1 MIIKQMNIKRFKLP
15 LIFAVLSVVLMGL
28 YKTIFGVENTIIGLI
43 IAMASYAFLRLDLT
57 SYPIYKSM
65 IFLILNLFLAISAY
79 ISAINPFVGLI
90 INFLILFT
98 VSFIYTTEFK
108 NVISYIF
115 LLLYVYMWE
124 YPISL
129 DELPRRLVA
138 MGVGVFIIIGIHIL
152 FNRRNFK
159 KNSNNIIIR
168 SIRNIQ
174 KEICHIINES
184 YREKENI
191 YIDSELRKLL
201 MENIYIDSE
210 LRKLLILIEGRNNNK
225 FIENHKDDIYFN
237 IVLILERINSIINKV
252 GKINNKSKYVID
264 YLNSLNHDLENITL
278 FLERKVECINEEKD
292 DLNKSSMINNFT
304 DKEYAFL
311 GECTELIRLL
321 EKNINNLYEYR
332 RKKSRKRIKVKFN
345 LKELLIG
352 NSSLKMKHLRVAY
365 SLKLAIAVSLIMFIV
380 DLFKIPQGRWIVTS
394 VYVVIQPYE
403 EETLTKA
410 IKRFKGTIIGVIIY
424 ISIFT
429 FFPHIIPLELLLL
442 ILMFLYFVQKDYEK
456 KVVCTALMTLSFG
469 LSRSTVGYLA
479 FYRFLFVIIGIVIA
493 LGINKLIFPQSIK
506 NSIYD
511 LKERYLELTSKL
523 LYELK
528 SILYEEEYNEN
539 TIKLLLDCNLI
550 ESKLMEN
557 KLIAENLELKD
568 LVDKQSIILS
578 KIRCLILFINYSNWG
593 ITSKHINVDK
603 NLLNV
608 IFNKIEEELR
618 EIY

>member
-1 MIIKQMNIKRFKLP
+1 MTIKQMNIKRFKLP

-79 ISAINPFVGLI
+79 ISAINPFIGLI

-174 KEICHIINES
+174 KEICHIINKS
-184 YREKENI
+184 YKEK
-191 YIDSELRKLL
+191 
-201 MENIYIDSE
+201 ENIYIDSE

-225 FIENHKDDIYFN
+225 FIENNKDDIYFN

-252 GKINNKSKYVID
+252 GKINNKSKDVID

-278 FLERKVECINEEKD
+278 FLERKVDCINEEKD

-321 EKNINNLYEYR
+321 EKNINNLYEYN

-380 DLFKIPQGRWIVTS
+380 DLFKIHQGRWIVTS

-511 LKERYLELTSKL
+511 LKERYLELTNKL

-528 SILYEEEYNEN
+528 SILYEEKYNEN
-539 TIKLLLDCNLI
+539 TVKLLLDCNLI

>member
-1 MIIKQMNIKRFKLP
+1 MNIKRFKLP

-168 SIRNIQ
+168 SIKNIQ
-174 KEICHIINES
+174 MEICHIINES
-184 YREKENI
+184 YKEKENI

-201 MENIYIDSE
+201 V
-210 LRKLLILIEGRNNNK
+210 LIEGRNNNK
-225 FIENHKDDIYFN
+225 FIGNHKDDIYFN

-252 GKINNKSKYVID
+252 GKVNNKSKSVID
-264 YLNSLNHDLENITL
+264 YLNRLNHDLENITL
-278 FLERKVECINEEKD
+278 FLERKVEYIDEQKD
-292 DLNKSSMINNFT
+292 DLSKGFTINNWT
-304 DKEYAFL
+304 EKEYAFL
-311 GECTELIRLL
+311 EECTELIRLL
-321 EKNINNLYEYR
+321 EKNINNLYEYN

-352 NSSLKMKHLRVAY
+352 NSSLKVKHLRVAY
-365 SLKLAIAVSLIMFIV
+365 SLKLAIAVSVIMFIV

-442 ILMFLYFVQKDYEK
+442 ILMFFYFFQKDYDK
-456 KVVCTALMTLSFG
+456 KVVCTALMTLSLG

-511 LKERYLELTSKL
+511 LKERYLELTNKL
-523 LYELK
+523 LCELK
-528 SILYEEEYNEN
+528 SILYEDEYNEN
-539 TIKLLLDCNLI
+539 TVKLLLDCNLI

-568 LVDKQSIILS
+568 LVYKQSIILN

-603 NLLNV
+603 KLLNV
-608 IFNKIEEELR
+608 IFHKIEEELK

>member
-1 MIIKQMNIKRFKLP
+1 MTIKQMNIKRFKLP

-174 KEICHIINES
+174 KEICHIINKS
-184 YREKENI
+184 YKEKENI

-201 MENIYIDSE
+201 V
-210 LRKLLILIEGRNNNK
+210 LIEGRNNNK
-225 FIENHKDDIYFN
+225 FIGNNKDDIYFN

-252 GKINNKSKYVID
+252 GKINNKSKDVID

-278 FLERKVECINEEKD
+278 FLERKVEFINEEKD
-292 DLNKSSMINNFT
+292 GLSKGFTINNWT
-304 DKEYAFL
+304 EKEYAFL
-311 GECTELIRLL
+311 EECTELIRLL
-321 EKNINNLYEYR
+321 EKNINNLYEYN

-352 NSSLKMKHLRVAY
+352 NSSLKVKHLRVAY
-365 SLKLAIAVSLIMFIV
+365 SLKLAIAVSVIMFIV

-442 ILMFLYFVQKDYEK
+442 ILMFFYFFQKDYDK
-456 KVVCTALMTLSFG
+456 KVVCTALMTLSLG

-493 LGINKLIFPQSIK
+493 LGINKIIFPQSIK

-511 LKERYLELTSKL
+511 LKERYLELTNKL
-523 LYELK
+523 LCELK
-528 SILYEEEYNEN
+528 SILYEDEYNEN
-539 TIKLLLDCNLI
+539 TVKLLLDCNLI

-568 LVDKQSIILS
+568 LVYKQSIILN

-608 IFNKIEEELR
+608 IFHKIEEELK

>member
-1 MIIKQMNIKRFKLP
+1 MTIKQMNIKRVKLP

-79 ISAINPFVGLI
+79 ISAINPFIGLI

-174 KEICHIINES
+174 KEICHIINKS
-184 YREKENI
+184 YKEK
-191 YIDSELRKLL
+191 
-201 MENIYIDSE
+201 ENIYIDSE

-225 FIENHKDDIYFN
+225 FIENNKDDIYFN

-252 GKINNKSKYVID
+252 GKINNKSKDVID

-278 FLERKVECINEEKD
+278 FLERKVDCINEEKD

-321 EKNINNLYEYR
+321 EKNINNLYEYN

-352 NSSLKMKHLRVAY
+352 NSSLKMKNLRVAY

-380 DLFKIPQGRWIVTS
+380 DLFKIHQGRWIVTS

-511 LKERYLELTSKL
+511 LKERYLELTNKL

-528 SILYEEEYNEN
+528 SILYEEKYNEN
-539 TIKLLLDCNLI
+539 TVKLLLDCNLI

-557 KLIAENLELKD
+557 KLIAENLVLKD

-578 KIRCLILFINYSNWG
+578 KIRCLVLFISYSNWG
-593 ITSKHINVDK
+593 ISSKHINVDK
-603 NLLNV
+603 NLLNI
-608 IFNKIEEELR
+608 IFNKIDEELR

>member
-1 MIIKQMNIKRFKLP
+1 MTIKQMNIKRFKLP

-184 YREKENI
+184 YKEK
-191 YIDSELRKLL
+191 
-201 MENIYIDSE
+201 ENIYIDSE

-252 GKINNKSKYVID
+252 GKINNKSKSVID
-264 YLNSLNHDLENITL
+264 YLNRLNHYLENITL
-278 FLERKVECINEEKD
+278 FLERKGDCINEEKD
-292 DLNKSSMINNFT
+292 DLSKGFTTNNWT
-304 DKEYAFL
+304 KKEYAFL
-311 GECTELIRLL
+311 EECTELIRLL
-321 EKNINNLYEYR
+321 EKNINNLYEYN
-332 RKKSRKRIKVKFN
+332 RKKLRKRIKVKFN

-352 NSSLKMKHLRVAY
+352 NSSLKVKHLRVAY
-365 SLKLAIAVSLIMFIV
+365 SLKLAIAVSVIMFIV

-442 ILMFLYFVQKDYEK
+442 ILMFFYFFQKDYDK
-456 KVVCTALMTLSFG
+456 KVVCTALMTLSLG
-469 LSRSTVGYLA
+469 LSRSTVGSLA
-479 FYRFLFVIIGIVIA
+479 FYRFFFVIIGIAIA
-493 LGINKLIFPQSIK
+493 LMVNKLIFPQSVK

-511 LKERYLELTSKL
+511 LKERYLELTNKL

-539 TIKLLLDCNLI
+539 TVKLLLDCNLI

-568 LVDKQSIILS
+568 LVYKQSIILN

-608 IFNKIEEELR
+608 IFNKIEEELK

>member
-1 MIIKQMNIKRFKLP
+1 MTIKQMNIKRFKLP
-15 LIFAVLSVVLMGL
+15 LIFAVLSVVLMVG

-79 ISAINPFVGLI
+79 ISAINPFIGLI

-159 KNSNNIIIR
+159 KNSNSIIIR

-184 YREKENI
+184 YREK
-191 YIDSELRKLL
+191 
-201 MENIYIDSE
+201 ENIYIDSE

-252 GKINNKSKYVID
+252 GKINNKSKDVID

-278 FLERKVECINEEKD
+278 FLERKVDCINEEKD
-292 DLNKSSMINNFT
+292 DLNKSSIINNFT
-304 DKEYAFL
+304 EKEYAFL
-311 GECTELIRLL
+311 EECTELIRLL
-321 EKNINNLYEYR
+321 EKNINNLYEYN

-345 LKELLIG
+345 FKELVIG

-511 LKERYLELTSKL
+511 LKERYLELTNKL

-528 SILYEEEYNEN
+528 SILYEEKYNEN
-539 TIKLLLDCNLI
+539 TVKLLLDCNLI

-593 ITSKHINVDK
+593 ISSKHINVDK

>member
-174 KEICHIINES
+174 KEICHIINKS
-184 YREKENI
+184 YKEKENI

-201 MENIYIDSE
+201 V
-210 LRKLLILIEGRNNNK
+210 LIEGRNNNK
-225 FIENHKDDIYFN
+225 FIENNKDDIYFN

-252 GKINNKSKYVID
+252 GKINNKSKDVID

-278 FLERKVECINEEKD
+278 FLERKVDCINEEKD

-321 EKNINNLYEYR
+321 EKNINNLYEYN

-352 NSSLKMKHLRVAY
+352 NSSLKMKNLRVAY

-442 ILMFLYFVQKDYEK
+442 ILMFLYFVQKDYDK

-528 SILYEEEYNEN
+528 SILYEEKYNEN
-539 TIKLLLDCNLI
+539 TVKLLLDCNFI

>member
-1 MIIKQMNIKRFKLP
+1 MTIKQMNIKRFKLP

-79 ISAINPFVGLI
+79 ISAINPFIGLI

-159 KNSNNIIIR
+159 KNSNSIIIR

-174 KEICHIINES
+174 KEICHIINKS
-184 YREKENI
+184 YMEK
-191 YIDSELRKLL
+191 
-201 MENIYIDSE
+201 ENIYIDSE

-225 FIENHKDDIYFN
+225 FIENNKDDIYFN

-252 GKINNKSKYVID
+252 GKVNNKSKDVID

-278 FLERKVECINEEKD
+278 FLERKVDCINEEKD
-292 DLNKSSMINNFT
+292 GLNKSSTINNWT
-304 DKEYAFL
+304 KKEYAFL

-321 EKNINNLYEYR
+321 EKNINNLYEYNK
-332 RKKSRKRIKVKFN
+332 KKSRKRIKVKFN

-352 NSSLKMKHLRVAY
+352 NSSLKMKNLRVAY

-469 LSRSTVGYLA
+469 LSRSTVGSLA
-479 FYRFLFVIIGIVIA
+479 FYRFLFVIIGIAIA
-493 LGINKLIFPQSIK
+493 LGVNKIIFPQSVK

-523 LYELK
+523 LCELK

-539 TIKLLLDCNLI
+539 TVKLLLDCNLI
-550 ESKLMEN
+550 ESKLIEN

-568 LVDKQSIILS
+568 LVYKQSIILS

>member
-1 MIIKQMNIKRFKLP
+1 MNIKIFKLP

-124 YPISL
+124 YSISL

-201 MENIYIDSE
+201 
-210 LRKLLILIEGRNNNK
+210 ILIEGRNNNK

-252 GKINNKSKYVID
+252 GKINNKSKDVID

-278 FLERKVECINEEKD
+278 FLERKVDCINEEKD
-292 DLNKSSMINNFT
+292 DLNKDSMINNWAE
-304 DKEYAFL
+304 KEYAFL

-321 EKNINNLYEYR
+321 EKNINNLYEYN

-493 LGINKLIFPQSIK
+493 LGINKIIFPQSIK

-528 SILYEEEYNEN
+528 SILYEEKYNEN

-550 ESKLMEN
+550 ECKLMEN

-568 LVDKQSIILS
+568 LVYKQSIILS

-593 ITSKHINVDK
+593 ISSKHINVDK

>member
-1 MIIKQMNIKRFKLP
+1 MTIKQMNIKIFKLP

-201 MENIYIDSE
+201 
-210 LRKLLILIEGRNNNK
+210 ILIEGRNNNK

-252 GKINNKSKYVID
+252 GKINNKSKDVID

-278 FLERKVECINEEKD
+278 FLERKVDCINEEKD
-292 DLNKSSMINNFT
+292 DLNKDSTINNWT
-304 DKEYAFL
+304 EKEYAFL

-321 EKNINNLYEYR
+321 EKNINNLYEYN

-493 LGINKLIFPQSIK
+493 LGINKIIFPQSIK

-528 SILYEEEYNEN
+528 SILYEEKYNEN
-539 TIKLLLDCNLI
+539 TVKLLLDCNLI

-593 ITSKHINVDK
+593 IMSKHINVDK

>member
-1 MIIKQMNIKRFKLP
+1 MTIKQMNIKRFKLP
-15 LIFAVLSVVLMGL
+15 LIFAVLSVVLMGG

-201 MENIYIDSE
+201 
-210 LRKLLILIEGRNNNK
+210 ILIEGRNNNK

-252 GKINNKSKYVID
+252 GKVNNKSKSVID

-278 FLERKVECINEEKD
+278 FLERKVDCINEEKA
-292 DLNKSSMINNFT
+292 DLNKDCTTNNWT

-429 FFPHIIPLELLLL
+429 FFPHIIPLELFLL
-442 ILMFLYFVQKDYEK
+442 ILMFLYFVQKDYDK

-469 LSRSTVGYLA
+469 LSRSTVGSLA
-479 FYRFLFVIIGIVIA
+479 FYRFLFVIIGIGIA
-493 LGINKLIFPQSIK
+493 LGVNKLIFPQSIK

-511 LKERYLELTSKL
+511 LKERYLELTNKL
-523 LYELK
+523 LCELK
-528 SILYEEEYNEN
+528 SILYEEKYNEN
-539 TIKLLLDCNLI
+539 TVKLLLDCNLI
-550 ESKLMEN
+550 ESKLIEN

-568 LVDKQSIILS
+568 LVYKQSIILS

>member
-1 MIIKQMNIKRFKLP
+1 MTIKQINIKRFKLP

-79 ISAINPFVGLI
+79 ISAINPFAGLI

-115 LLLYVYMWE
+115 LLLYVYMLE

-201 MENIYIDSE
+201 
-210 LRKLLILIEGRNNNK
+210 ILIEGRNNNK

-252 GKINNKSKYVID
+252 GKINNKSKDIID
-264 YLNSLNHDLENITL
+264 YLNRLNHDLENITL
-278 FLERKVECINEEKD
+278 FLERKVDCINEEKD
-292 DLNKSSMINNFT
+292 GLNKSSTTNNWT
-304 DKEYAFL
+304 EKEYTFL

-352 NSSLKMKHLRVAY
+352 NSSLKVKDLRVAY

-380 DLFKIPQGRWIVTS
+380 DLFKIHQGRWIVTS

-456 KVVCTALMTLSFG
+456 KVVCTALMALSFG

-511 LKERYLELTSKL
+511 LKERYLELTNKL

-528 SILYEEEYNEN
+528 SILYEEKYNEN
-539 TIKLLLDCNLI
+539 TVKLLLDCNLI

>member
-1 MIIKQMNIKRFKLP
+1 MTIKQMNIKRFKLP

-174 KEICHIINES
+174 KEIYHIINES
-184 YREKENI
+184 YKEK
-191 YIDSELRKLL
+191 
-201 MENIYIDSE
+201 ENIYIDSE

-252 GKINNKSKYVID
+252 GKINNKSKSVID
-264 YLNSLNHDLENITL
+264 YLNRLNHYLENITL
-278 FLERKVECINEEKD
+278 FLERKGDCINEEKD
-292 DLNKSSMINNFT
+292 GLSKGFTTNNWT
-304 DKEYAFL
+304 KKEYAFL
-311 GECTELIRLL
+311 EECTELIRLL
-321 EKNINNLYEYR
+321 EKNINNLYEYN

-352 NSSLKMKHLRVAY
+352 NSSLKVKHLRVAY
-365 SLKLAIAVSLIMFIV
+365 SLKLAIAVSIIMFIV

-424 ISIFT
+424 ISVFT
-429 FFPHIIPLELLLL
+429 FFPHIIPLEVLLL
-442 ILMFLYFVQKDYEK
+442 ILMFLYFVQKDYDK
-456 KVVCTALMTLSFG
+456 KVVCTALMTLSLG
-469 LSRSTVGYLA
+469 LSRSTVGSLA
-479 FYRFLFVIIGIVIA
+479 FYRFLFVIIGIAIA
-493 LGINKLIFPQSIK
+493 LGVNKLIFPQSVK

-539 TIKLLLDCNLI
+539 TVKLLLDCNLI

-568 LVDKQSIILS
+568 SVYKQSIILN

>member
-1 MIIKQMNIKRFKLP
+1 MTIKQMNIKRFKLP
-15 LIFAVLSVVLMGL
+15 LIFAVLSVVLMGG

-201 MENIYIDSE
+201 
-210 LRKLLILIEGRNNNK
+210 ILIEGRNNNK

-264 YLNSLNHDLENITL
+264 YLNRLNHDLENITL
-278 FLERKVECINEEKD
+278 FLERKVDCINEEKD
-292 DLNKSSMINNFT
+292 GLNKPSMINNFT
-304 DKEYAFL
+304 DKEYTFL

-352 NSSLKMKHLRVAY
+352 NSSLKVKDLRVAY

-380 DLFKIPQGRWIVTS
+380 DLFKIHQGRWIVTS

-456 KVVCTALMTLSFG
+456 KVVCTALMTLSLG
-469 LSRSTVGYLA
+469 LSRSTVGSLA
-479 FYRFLFVIIGIVIA
+479 FYRFFFVIIGIVIA
-493 LGINKLIFPQSIK
+493 LMVNKLIFPQSVK

-511 LKERYLELTSKL
+511 LKERYLELTNKL
-523 LYELK
+523 LCELK
-528 SILYEEEYNEN
+528 SILYEEKYNEN
-539 TIKLLLDCNLI
+539 TVKLLLDCNLI

-568 LVDKQSIILS
+568 LVYKQSIILS

-593 ITSKHINVDK
+593 ISSKHINVDK

-608 IFNKIEEELR
+608 IFNKIEEELM

>member
-1 MIIKQMNIKRFKLP
+1 MTIKQMNIKIFKLP

-124 YPISL
+124 YSISL

-201 MENIYIDSE
+201 
-210 LRKLLILIEGRNNNK
+210 ILIEGRNNNK

-252 GKINNKSKYVID
+252 GKINNKSKDVID

-278 FLERKVECINEEKD
+278 FLERKVDCINEEKD
-292 DLNKSSMINNFT
+292 DLNKDSTINNWT
-304 DKEYAFL
+304 EKEYAFL

-321 EKNINNLYEYR
+321 EKNINNLYEYN

-493 LGINKLIFPQSIK
+493 LGINKIIFPQSIK

-528 SILYEEEYNEN
+528 SILYEEKYNEN

-550 ESKLMEN
+550 ECKLMEN

-568 LVDKQSIILS
+568 LVYKQSIILS

-593 ITSKHINVDK
+593 ISSKHINVDK

>member
-1 MIIKQMNIKRFKLP
+1 MTIKQMNIKRFKLP

-28 YKTIFGVENTIIGLI
+28 YKTIFGVKNTIIGLI

-138 MGVGVFIIIGIHIL
+138 MGVGVLIIIGIHIL

-159 KNSNNIIIR
+159 KNSNNIIIK
-168 SIRNIQ
+168 SIKNIQ
-174 KEICHIINES
+174 MEICHIINES

-201 MENIYIDSE
+201 V
-210 LRKLLILIEGRNNNK
+210 LIEGRNNNK
-225 FIENHKDDIYFN
+225 FIGNHKDDIYFN

-252 GKINNKSKYVID
+252 GKVNNKSKSVID
-264 YLNSLNHDLENITL
+264 YLNRLNHDLENITL
-278 FLERKVECINEEKD
+278 FLERKVEYIDEQKD
-292 DLNKSSMINNFT
+292 DLSKGFTINNWT
-304 DKEYAFL
+304 EKEYAFL
-311 GECTELIRLL
+311 EECTELIRLL

-352 NSSLKMKHLRVAY
+352 NSSLKVKHLRVAY
-365 SLKLAIAVSLIMFIV
+365 SLKLAIAVSVIMFIV

-442 ILMFLYFVQKDYEK
+442 ILMFFYFFQKDYDK
-456 KVVCTALMTLSFG
+456 KVVCTALMTLSLG
-469 LSRSTVGYLA
+469 LSRSTVGSLA
-479 FYRFLFVIIGIVIA
+479 FYRFFLVIIGIGIA
-493 LGINKLIFPQSIK
+493 LMVNKLIFPQSVK

-511 LKERYLELTSKL
+511 LKERYLELTNKL
-523 LYELK
+523 LCELK
-528 SILYEEEYNEN
+528 SILYEDEYNEN
-539 TIKLLLDCNLI
+539 TVKLLLDCNLI

-568 LVDKQSIILS
+568 LVYKQSIILN

-603 NLLNV
+603 KLLNV
-608 IFNKIEEELR
+608 IFHKIEDELR

>member
-1 MIIKQMNIKRFKLP
+1 MTIKQMNIKRFKLP

-79 ISAINPFVGLI
+79 ISAINPFLGLI

-159 KNSNNIIIR
+159 KNSNNIIIM

-174 KEICHIINES
+174 KEICHIINKS
-184 YREKENI
+184 YKEKENI

-201 MENIYIDSE
+201 V
-210 LRKLLILIEGRNNNK
+210 LIEGRNNNK
-225 FIENHKDDIYFN
+225 FIGNYKDDIYFN

-252 GKINNKSKYVID
+252 GKVNNKSKSVID

-278 FLERKVECINEEKD
+278 FLERKVEFINEEKD
-292 DLNKSSMINNFT
+292 GLSKGFTINNWT
-304 DKEYAFL
+304 EKEYAFL
-311 GECTELIRLL
+311 EECTELIRLL
-321 EKNINNLYEYR
+321 EKNINNLYEYN

-352 NSSLKMKHLRVAY
+352 NSSLKVKHLRVAY
-365 SLKLAIAVSLIMFIV
+365 SLKLAIAVSVIMFIV

-442 ILMFLYFVQKDYEK
+442 ILMFFYFFQKDYDK
-456 KVVCTALMTLSFG
+456 KVVCTALMTLSLG

-511 LKERYLELTSKL
+511 LKERYLELTNKL
-523 LYELK
+523 LCELK
-528 SILYEEEYNEN
+528 SILYEDEYNEN
-539 TIKLLLDCNLI
+539 TVKLLLDCNLI

-568 LVDKQSIILS
+568 LVYKQSIILN

-608 IFNKIEEELR
+608 IFHKIEEELK

>member
-79 ISAINPFVGLI
+79 ISAINPFAGLI

-115 LLLYVYMWE
+115 LLLYVYMLE

-201 MENIYIDSE
+201 
-210 LRKLLILIEGRNNNK
+210 ILIEGRNNNK

-252 GKINNKSKYVID
+252 GKINNKSKDIID
-264 YLNSLNHDLENITL
+264 YLNRLNHDLENITL
-278 FLERKVECINEEKD
+278 FLERKVDCINEEKD
-292 DLNKSSMINNFT
+292 DLNKDSTINNWT
-304 DKEYAFL
+304 EKEYAFL

-352 NSSLKMKHLRVAY
+352 NSSLKVKDLRVAY

-380 DLFKIPQGRWIVTS
+380 DLFKIHQGRWIVTS

-456 KVVCTALMTLSFG
+456 KVVCTALMALSFG

-511 LKERYLELTSKL
+511 LKERYLELTNKL

-528 SILYEEEYNEN
+528 SILYEEKYNEN
-539 TIKLLLDCNLI
+539 TVKLLLDCNLI

>member
-1 MIIKQMNIKRFKLP
+1 MTIKQMNIKRFKLP

-28 YKTIFGVENTIIGLI
+28 YKIIFGVENTVIGLI

-159 KNSNNIIIR
+159 KNSNTIIIR
-168 SIRNIQ
+168 VIRNIQ
-174 KEICHIINES
+174 KEICHIINKS
-184 YREKENI
+184 YMEK
-191 YIDSELRKLL
+191 
-201 MENIYIDSE
+201 ENIYIDSE

-252 GKINNKSKYVID
+252 GKVNNKSKDVID

-321 EKNINNLYEYR
+321 EKNINNLYEYN

-352 NSSLKMKHLRVAY
+352 NSSLKMKNLRVAY

-424 ISIFT
+424 ISVFT

-442 ILMFLYFVQKDYEK
+442 ILMFLYFLQKDYEK

-523 LYELK
+523 LCELK
-528 SILYEEEYNEN
+528 SILYEEKYNEN
-539 TIKLLLDCNLI
+539 TVKLLLDCNLI
-550 ESKLMEN
+550 ESKLIEN

-568 LVDKQSIILS
+568 LVYKQSIILS
-578 KIRCLILFINYSNWG
+578 KIRCLVLFISYSNWG
-593 ITSKHINVDK
+593 ISSKHINVDK
-603 NLLNV
+603 NLLNI
-608 IFNKIEEELR
+608 IFNKIDEELR

>member
-1 MIIKQMNIKRFKLP
+1 MTIKQMNIKRFKLP

-28 YKTIFGVENTIIGLI
+28 YKTIFGVENTVIGLI

-152 FNRRNFK
+152 FNRRNFRR
-159 KNSNNIIIR
+159 NSNNIIIK

-174 KEICHIINES
+174 KEIYHIINES
-184 YREKENI
+184 YEEKENI

-201 MENIYIDSE
+201 V
-210 LRKLLILIEGRNNNK
+210 LIKGRNNNK
-225 FIENHKDDIYFN
+225 FIGNNKDDIYFN

-252 GKINNKSKYVID
+252 GKVNSKSKDVID

-292 DLNKSSMINNFT
+292 DLSKPSTINNWT
-304 DKEYAFL
+304 EKEYAFL
-311 GECTELIRLL
+311 EECTELIRLL
-321 EKNINNLYEYR
+321 EKNINNLYEYS
-332 RKKSRKRIKVKFN
+332 RKKPRKRIKVKFN

-442 ILMFLYFVQKDYEK
+442 ILMFFYFVQKDYDK

-469 LSRSTVGYLA
+469 LCRSTVGSLA
-479 FYRFLFVIIGIVIA
+479 FYRFLFVIIGIAIA

-511 LKERYLELTSKL
+511 LKERYLELTNKL

-528 SILYEEEYNEN
+528 SILYEEKYNEN

-568 LVDKQSIILS
+568 LVYKQSVILS

-593 ITSKHINVDK
+593 ISSEHINVDK

>member
-1 MIIKQMNIKRFKLP
+1 MNIKRFKLP

-79 ISAINPFVGLI
+79 ISAINPFAGLI

-115 LLLYVYMWE
+115 LLLYVYMLE

-201 MENIYIDSE
+201 
-210 LRKLLILIEGRNNNK
+210 ILIEGRNNNK

-252 GKINNKSKYVID
+252 GKVNSKSKDVID

-292 DLNKSSMINNFT
+292 DLSKPFMINNWT
-304 DKEYAFL
+304 EKEYAFL

-321 EKNINNLYEYR
+321 EKNINNLYEYS
-332 RKKSRKRIKVKFN
+332 RKKPRKRIKVKFN

-352 NSSLKMKHLRVAY
+352 NSSLKMKDLRVAY

-380 DLFKIPQGRWIVTS
+380 DLFKIHQGRWIVTS

-456 KVVCTALMTLSFG
+456 KVVCTALMTLSLG
-469 LSRSTVGYLA
+469 LSRSTVGSLA
-479 FYRFLFVIIGIVIA
+479 FYRFFFVIIGIVIA
-493 LGINKLIFPQSIK
+493 LMVNKLIFPQSVK

-511 LKERYLELTSKL
+511 LKERYLELTNKL
-523 LYELK
+523 LCELK
-528 SILYEEEYNEN
+528 SILYEEKYNEN

-557 KLIAENLELKD
+557 KLIAENLVLKD

-578 KIRCLILFINYSNWG
+578 KIRCLVLFISYSNWG
-593 ITSKHINVDK
+593 ISSKHINVDK
-603 NLLNV
+603 NLLNI
-608 IFNKIEEELR
+608 IFNKIDEELR

>member
-1 MIIKQMNIKRFKLP
+1 MTIKQINIRRFKLP

-159 KNSNNIIIR
+159 KNSNTIIIR

-184 YREKENI
+184 YREK
-191 YIDSELRKLL
+191 
-201 MENIYIDSE
+201 ENIYIDSE

-252 GKINNKSKYVID
+252 GKINNKSKDVID

-278 FLERKVECINEEKD
+278 FLERKVDCINEEKA

-304 DKEYAFL
+304 EKEYAFL
-311 GECTELIRLL
+311 EECTELIRLL
-321 EKNINNLYEYR
+321 EKNINNLYEYN

-345 LKELLIG
+345 LKELVIG

-523 LYELK
+523 IYELK
-528 SILYEEEYNEN
+528 SILYEEKYNEN

-593 ITSKHINVDK
+593 ISSEHINVDK

>member
-1 MIIKQMNIKRFKLP
+1 MTIKQINIKRFKLP

-28 YKTIFGVENTIIGLI
+28 YKTIFGVENTVIGLI

-184 YREKENI
+184 YRERENI

-201 MENIYIDSE
+201 V
-210 LRKLLILIEGRNNNK
+210 LIEGRNNNK

-264 YLNSLNHDLENITL
+264 YLNRLNHDLENITL
-278 FLERKVECINEEKD
+278 FLERKVYCINEEKD
-292 DLNKSSMINNFT
+292 GLNKPSMINNFT
-304 DKEYAFL
+304 DKEYTFL

-352 NSSLKMKHLRVAY
+352 NSSLKVKDLRVAY

-380 DLFKIPQGRWIVTS
+380 DLFKIHQGRWIVTS

-456 KVVCTALMTLSFG
+456 KVVCTALMALSFG

-479 FYRFLFVIIGIVIA
+479 FYRFFFVIIGIVIA

-523 LYELK
+523 LCELK
-528 SILYEEEYNEN
+528 SILYEEKYNEN

-550 ESKLMEN
+550 ESKLIEN

-568 LVDKQSIILS
+568 LVYKQSIILS

-593 ITSKHINVDK
+593 ISSKHINVDK

>member
-1 MIIKQMNIKRFKLP
+1 MTIKQMNIKRFKLP

-184 YREKENI
+184 YKEK
-191 YIDSELRKLL
+191 
-201 MENIYIDSE
+201 ENIYIDSE

-252 GKINNKSKYVID
+252 GKINNKSKSVID
-264 YLNSLNHDLENITL
+264 YLNRLNHYLENITL
-278 FLERKVECINEEKD
+278 FLERKGDCINEEKD
-292 DLNKSSMINNFT
+292 GLSKGFTTNNWT
-304 DKEYAFL
+304 EKEYAFL
-311 GECTELIRLL
+311 EECTELIRLL
-321 EKNINNLYEYR
+321 EKNINNLYEYN

-352 NSSLKMKHLRVAY
+352 NSSLKVKHLRVAY
-365 SLKLAIAVSLIMFIV
+365 SLKLAIAVSVIMFIV

-442 ILMFLYFVQKDYEK
+442 ILMFFYFFQKDYDK
-456 KVVCTALMTLSFG
+456 KVVCTALMTLSLG
-469 LSRSTVGYLA
+469 LSRSTVGSLA
-479 FYRFLFVIIGIVIA
+479 FYRFFFVIIGIAIA
-493 LGINKLIFPQSIK
+493 LMVNKLIFPQSVK

-511 LKERYLELTSKL
+511 LKERYLELTNKL

-539 TIKLLLDCNLI
+539 TVKLLLDCNLI

-568 LVDKQSIILS
+568 LVYKQSIILN

-608 IFNKIEEELR
+608 IFNKIEEELK

>member
-1 MIIKQMNIKRFKLP
+1 MTIKQMNIKRFKLP

-28 YKTIFGVENTIIGLI
+28 YKTIFGVENTVIGLI

-57 SYPIYKSM
+57 SCPIYKSM

-152 FNRRNFK
+152 FNRRNFRR
-159 KNSNNIIIR
+159 NSNNIIIK

-174 KEICHIINES
+174 KEIYHIINES
-184 YREKENI
+184 YEEKENI

-201 MENIYIDSE
+201 V
-210 LRKLLILIEGRNNNK
+210 LIKGRNNNK
-225 FIENHKDDIYFN
+225 FIGNNKDDIYFN

-252 GKINNKSKYVID
+252 GKVNSKSKDVID

-292 DLNKSSMINNFT
+292 DLSKPSTINNWT
-304 DKEYAFL
+304 EKEYAFL
-311 GECTELIRLL
+311 EECTELIRLL
-321 EKNINNLYEYR
+321 EKNINNLYEYS
-332 RKKSRKRIKVKFN
+332 RKKPRKRIKVKFN

-410 IKRFKGTIIGVIIY
+410 IKRFKGTIIGVILY

-429 FFPHIIPLELLLL
+429 FLPHIIPLELLLL
-442 ILMFLYFVQKDYEK
+442 ILMFFYFVQKDYDK

-469 LSRSTVGYLA
+469 LSRSTVGSLA
-479 FYRFLFVIIGIVIA
+479 FYRFLFVIIGIAIA
-493 LGINKLIFPQSIK
+493 LGVNKIIFPQSVK

-511 LKERYLELTSKL
+511 LKERYLELTNKL

-528 SILYEEEYNEN
+528 SILYEEKYNEN

-557 KLIAENLELKD
+557 KLIAENLEFKD
-568 LVDKQSIILS
+568 LVYKQSVILS

>member
-1 MIIKQMNIKRFKLP
+1 MTIKQMNIKRFKLP

-129 DELPRRLVA
+129 DELPRRSVA

-168 SIRNIQ
+168 SIKNIQ
-174 KEICHIINES
+174 MEICHIINES
-184 YREKENI
+184 YKEKENV

-201 MENIYIDSE
+201 V
-210 LRKLLILIEGRNNNK
+210 LIEGRNNNK
-225 FIENHKDDIYFN
+225 FIGNNKDDIYFN

-252 GKINNKSKYVID
+252 GKINNKSKDVID

-278 FLERKVECINEEKD
+278 FLERKVEFINEEKD
-292 DLNKSSMINNFT
+292 GLSKGFTINNWT
-304 DKEYAFL
+304 EKEYAFL
-311 GECTELIRLL
+311 EECTELIRLL
-321 EKNINNLYEYR
+321 EKNINNLHEYR
-332 RKKSRKRIKVKFN
+332 KKKSGKRIKVKFN

-352 NSSLKMKHLRVAY
+352 NSSLKVKHLRVAY
-365 SLKLAIAVSLIMFIV
+365 SLKLAIAVSVIMFIV
-380 DLFKIPQGRWIVTS
+380 DLFKVPQGRWIVTS

-442 ILMFLYFVQKDYEK
+442 ILMFFYFFQKDYDK
-456 KVVCTALMTLSFG
+456 KVVCTALMTLSLG
-469 LSRSTVGYLA
+469 LSRSTVGSLA
-479 FYRFLFVIIGIVIA
+479 FYRFFFVIIGIVIA
-493 LGINKLIFPQSIK
+493 LMVNKLIFPQSVK

-511 LKERYLELTSKL
+511 LKERYLELTNKL
-523 LYELK
+523 LCELK
-528 SILYEEEYNEN
+528 SILYEDEYNEN
-539 TIKLLLDCNLI
+539 TVKLLLDCNLI

-568 LVDKQSIILS
+568 LVYKQSIILN

-593 ITSKHINVDK
+593 ITSKHVNVDK

-608 IFNKIEEELR
+608 IFHKIEEELK

>member
-1 MIIKQMNIKRFKLP
+1 MTIKQMNIKRFKLP

-152 FNRRNFK
+152 FNRRNFRR
-159 KNSNNIIIR
+159 NSNNIIIK

-174 KEICHIINES
+174 KEIYHIINES
-184 YREKENI
+184 YEEKENI

-201 MENIYIDSE
+201 V
-210 LRKLLILIEGRNNNK
+210 LIKGRNNNK
-225 FIENHKDDIYFN
+225 FIGNNKDDIYFN

-252 GKINNKSKYVID
+252 GKVNSKSKDVID

-292 DLNKSSMINNFT
+292 DLSKPSTINNWT
-304 DKEYAFL
+304 EKEYAFL
-311 GECTELIRLL
+311 EECTELIRLL
-321 EKNINNLYEYR
+321 EKNINNLYEYS
-332 RKKSRKRIKVKFN
+332 RKKPRKRIKVKFN

-442 ILMFLYFVQKDYEK
+442 ILMFFYFVQKDYDK

-469 LSRSTVGYLA
+469 LSRSTVGSLA
-479 FYRFLFVIIGIVIA
+479 FYRFLFVIIGIAIA
-493 LGINKLIFPQSIK
+493 LGVNKIIFPQSIK

-511 LKERYLELTSKL
+511 LKERYLELTNKL

-528 SILYEEEYNEN
+528 SILYEEKYNEN

-557 KLIAENLELKD
+557 KLIAENLEFKD
-568 LVDKQSIILS
+568 LVYKQSVILS

-593 ITSKHINVDK
+593 ISSEHINVDK

>member
-1 MIIKQMNIKRFKLP
+1 MTIKQMNIKIFKLP

-201 MENIYIDSE
+201 
-210 LRKLLILIEGRNNNK
+210 ILIEGRNNNK
-225 FIENHKDDIYFN
+225 FIENNKDDIYFN

-252 GKINNKSKYVID
+252 GKINNKSKDVID

-278 FLERKVECINEEKD
+278 FLERKVDCINEEKD
-292 DLNKSSMINNFT
+292 DLNKSSTINNWAE
-304 DKEYAFL
+304 KEYTFL
-311 GECTELIRLL
+311 EECTELIRLL
-321 EKNINNLYEYR
+321 EKNINNLYEYN

-442 ILMFLYFVQKDYEK
+442 ILMFLYFVQKDYDK

-493 LGINKLIFPQSIK
+493 LGVNKIIFPQSVK

-539 TIKLLLDCNLI
+539 AVKLLLDCNLI

-568 LVDKQSIILS
+568 LVDKQSVILS

-593 ITSKHINVDK
+593 ISSKHINVDK

>member
-1 MIIKQMNIKRFKLP
+1 MTIKQMNIKRFKLP
-15 LIFAVLSVVLMGL
+15 LIFAVLSVVLMGG

-43 IAMASYAFLRLDLT
+43 IAMASYAFLRIDLT

-159 KNSNNIIIR
+159 KNSNSIIIR

-174 KEICHIINES
+174 KEICHIINEI
-184 YREKENI
+184 YREK
-191 YIDSELRKLL
+191 
-201 MENIYIDSE
+201 ENIYIDSE

-252 GKINNKSKYVID
+252 GKINNKSKDVID

-321 EKNINNLYEYR
+321 EKNINNLYEYN

-352 NSSLKMKHLRVAY
+352 NSSLKMKNLRVAY

-424 ISIFT
+424 ISVFT

-442 ILMFLYFVQKDYEK
+442 ILMFLYFLQKDYEK

-523 LYELK
+523 LCELK
-528 SILYEEEYNEN
+528 SILYEEKYNEN
-539 TIKLLLDCNLI
+539 TVKLLLDCNLI
-550 ESKLMEN
+550 ESKLIEN

-568 LVDKQSIILS
+568 LVYKQSIILS
-578 KIRCLILFINYSNWG
+578 KIRCLVLFINYSNWG
-593 ITSKHINVDK
+593 ISSEHINVDK

>member
-1 MIIKQMNIKRFKLP
+1 MTIKQMNIKRFKLP
-15 LIFAVLSVVLMGL
+15 LIFAVLSVVLMGG

-159 KNSNNIIIR
+159 KNSNNIIIK

-201 MENIYIDSE
+201 
-210 LRKLLILIEGRNNNK
+210 ILIEGRNNNK
-225 FIENHKDDIYFN
+225 FIENNKDDIYFN

-252 GKINNKSKYVID
+252 GKINNKSKDVID

-278 FLERKVECINEEKD
+278 FLERKVDCINEEKD

-321 EKNINNLYEYR
+321 EKNINNLYEYN

-352 NSSLKMKHLRVAY
+352 NSSLKMKNLRVAY

-456 KVVCTALMTLSFG
+456 KVICTALMTLSFG
-469 LSRSTVGYLA
+469 LSRSTVGDLA

-493 LGINKLIFPQSIK
+493 LGINKIIFPQSIK

-528 SILYEEEYNEN
+528 SILYEEKYNEN
-539 TIKLLLDCNLI
+539 TVKLLLDCNLI
-550 ESKLMEN
+550 ECMLMEN

-568 LVDKQSIILS
+568 LVYKQSIILS

-593 ITSKHINVDK
+593 ISSKHINIDK

-608 IFNKIEEELR
+608 IFNKIEEELK

>member
-1 MIIKQMNIKRFKLP
+1 MTIKQMNIKRFKLP

-57 SYPIYKSM
+57 SYPIYKSI

-152 FNRRNFK
+152 FNRRNFRR
-159 KNSNNIIIR
+159 NSNNIIIK

-174 KEICHIINES
+174 KEIYHIINES
-184 YREKENI
+184 YEEKENI

-201 MENIYIDSE
+201 V
-210 LRKLLILIEGRNNNK
+210 LIKVRNNNK
-225 FIENHKDDIYFN
+225 FIGNNKDDIYFN
-237 IVLILERINSIINKV
+237 IVLILERINSIINKA
-252 GKINNKSKYVID
+252 GKINNKSKDIID

-278 FLERKVECINEEKD
+278 FLERKVDCINEEKD
-292 DLNKSSMINNFT
+292 DLNKPSMINNFT

-332 RKKSRKRIKVKFN
+332 REKSRKRIKVKFN

-352 NSSLKMKHLRVAY
+352 NSSLKVKDLRVAY

-380 DLFKIPQGRWIVTS
+380 DLFKIHQGRWIVTS

-456 KVVCTALMTLSFG
+456 KVVCTALMALSFG

-479 FYRFLFVIIGIVIA
+479 FYRFFFVIIGIVIA

-523 LYELK
+523 LCELK
-528 SILYEEEYNEN
+528 SILYEEKYNEN

-550 ESKLMEN
+550 ESKLIEN

-568 LVDKQSIILS
+568 LVYKQSIILS

-593 ITSKHINVDK
+593 ISSKHINVDK

>member
-1 MIIKQMNIKRFKLP
+1 MTIKQMNIKRFKLP
-15 LIFAVLSVVLMGL
+15 LIFAVLSVVLMGG

-159 KNSNNIIIR
+159 KNSNSIIIR

-201 MENIYIDSE
+201 
-210 LRKLLILIEGRNNNK
+210 ILIEGRNNNK
-225 FIENHKDDIYFN
+225 FIENNKDDIYFN

-252 GKINNKSKYVID
+252 GKINNKSKDVID

-278 FLERKVECINEEKD
+278 FLERKVDCINEEKD
-292 DLNKSSMINNFT
+292 DLNKSSTINNWAE
-304 DKEYAFL
+304 KEYTFL
-311 GECTELIRLL
+311 EECTELIRLL
-321 EKNINNLYEYR
+321 EKNINNLYEYN

-511 LKERYLELTSKL
+511 LKERYLELTNKL

-528 SILYEEEYNEN
+528 SILYEEKYNEN

-593 ITSKHINVDK
+593 ISSKHINVDK

>member
-115 LLLYVYMWE
+115 LLLYVYMLE

-159 KNSNNIIIR
+159 KNSNSIIIR

-174 KEICHIINES
+174 KEICHIINKS
-184 YREKENI
+184 YMEK
-191 YIDSELRKLL
+191 
-201 MENIYIDSE
+201 ENIYIDSE

-225 FIENHKDDIYFN
+225 FIENNKDDIYFN

-252 GKINNKSKYVID
+252 GKVNNKSKDVID

-278 FLERKVECINEEKD
+278 FLERKVDCINEEKD
-292 DLNKSSMINNFT
+292 GLNKSSTINNWT
-304 DKEYAFL
+304 KKEYAFL

-321 EKNINNLYEYR
+321 EKNINNLYEYNK
-332 RKKSRKRIKVKFN
+332 KKSRKRIKVKFN

-352 NSSLKMKHLRVAY
+352 NSSLKMKNLRVAY

-523 LYELK
+523 LCELK
-528 SILYEEEYNEN
+528 SILYEEKYNEN
-539 TIKLLLDCNLI
+539 TVKLLLDCNLI
-550 ESKLMEN
+550 ESKLIEN

-568 LVDKQSIILS
+568 LVYKQSIILS
-578 KIRCLILFINYSNWG
+578 KIRCLVLFINYSNWG
-593 ITSKHINVDK
+593 ISSEHINVDK

>member
-79 ISAINPFVGLI
+79 ISAINPFAGLI

-115 LLLYVYMWE
+115 LLLYVYMLE

-201 MENIYIDSE
+201 
-210 LRKLLILIEGRNNNK
+210 ILIEGRNNNK

-252 GKINNKSKYVID
+252 GKINNKSKDVID

-278 FLERKVECINEEKD
+278 FLERKVDCINEEKD
-292 DLNKSSMINNFT
+292 DLNKDSTINNWT
-304 DKEYAFL
+304 EKEYAFL

-321 EKNINNLYEYR
+321 EKNINNLYEYN

-352 NSSLKMKHLRVAY
+352 NSSLKMKNLRVAY

-493 LGINKLIFPQSIK
+493 LGINKIIFPQSIK

-528 SILYEEEYNEN
+528 SILYEEKYNEN

-550 ESKLMEN
+550 ECKLMEN

-568 LVDKQSIILS
+568 LVYKQSIILS

-593 ITSKHINVDK
+593 ISSKHINVDK

>member
-1 MIIKQMNIKRFKLP
+1 MTIKQMNIKRFKLP

-28 YKTIFGVENTIIGLI
+28 YQTIFGVENTIIGLI

-184 YREKENI
+184 YKEKENI

-201 MENIYIDSE
+201 V
-210 LRKLLILIEGRNNNK
+210 LIEGRNNNK

-252 GKINNKSKYVID
+252 GKINNKSKDVID
-264 YLNSLNHDLENITL
+264 YLNRLNHDLENITL

-292 DLNKSSMINNFT
+292 DLSKSFMINNWT

-311 GECTELIRLL
+311 EECTELIRLL

-332 RKKSRKRIKVKFN
+332 RKKSRKKIKVKFN

-352 NSSLKMKHLRVAY
+352 NSSLKVKHLRVAY
-365 SLKLAIAVSLIMFIV
+365 SLKLAIAVSVIMFIV

-442 ILMFLYFVQKDYEK
+442 ILMFFYFFQKDYDK
-456 KVVCTALMTLSFG
+456 KVVCTALMTLSLG
-469 LSRSTVGYLA
+469 LSRSTVGSLA
-479 FYRFLFVIIGIVIA
+479 FYRFFFVIIGIGIA
-493 LGINKLIFPQSIK
+493 LMVNKLIFPQSVK

-511 LKERYLELTSKL
+511 LKERYLELTNKL
-523 LYELK
+523 LCELK

-539 TIKLLLDCNLI
+539 TVKLLLDCNLI

-603 NLLNV
+603 KLLNV
-608 IFNKIEEELR
+608 IFHKIEDELR

>member
-1 MIIKQMNIKRFKLP
+1 MTIKQMNIKRFKLP
-15 LIFAVLSVVLMGL
+15 LIFAVLSVVLMGV

-159 KNSNNIIIR
+159 KNSNSIIIR

-201 MENIYIDSE
+201 
-210 LRKLLILIEGRNNNK
+210 ILIEGRNNNK
-225 FIENHKDDIYFN
+225 FIENNKDDIYFN

-252 GKINNKSKYVID
+252 GKINNKSKDVID

-278 FLERKVECINEEKD
+278 FLERKVDCINEDKD

-345 LKELLIG
+345 LKEILIG

-528 SILYEEEYNEN
+528 SILYEEKYNEN

-550 ESKLMEN
+550 ECKLMEN

-568 LVDKQSIILS
+568 LVYKQSIILS

-593 ITSKHINVDK
+593 ISSKHINVDK

>member
-79 ISAINPFVGLI
+79 ISAINPFAGLI

-159 KNSNNIIIR
+159 KNSNTIIIR
-168 SIRNIQ
+168 VIRNIQ
-174 KEICHIINES
+174 KEICHIINKS
-184 YREKENI
+184 YMEK
-191 YIDSELRKLL
+191 
-201 MENIYIDSE
+201 ENIYIDSE

-252 GKINNKSKYVID
+252 GKVNNKSKDVID

-278 FLERKVECINEEKD
+278 FLERKVDCINEEKD

-352 NSSLKMKHLRVAY
+352 NSSLKMKNLRVAY

-424 ISIFT
+424 ISVFT

-442 ILMFLYFVQKDYEK
+442 ILMFLYFLQKDYEK

-523 LYELK
+523 LCELK
-528 SILYEEEYNEN
+528 SILYEEKYNEN
-539 TIKLLLDCNLI
+539 TVKLLLDCNLI
-550 ESKLMEN
+550 ESKLIEN

-568 LVDKQSIILS
+568 LVYKQSIILS
-578 KIRCLILFINYSNWG
+578 KIRCLVLFINYSNWG
-593 ITSKHINVDK
+593 ISSEHINVDK

>member
-1 MIIKQMNIKRFKLP
+1 MTIKQMNIKRFKLP

-28 YKTIFGVENTIIGLI
+28 YKTIFGVENTVIGLI

-152 FNRRNFK
+152 FNRRNFRR
-159 KNSNNIIIR
+159 NSNNIIIK

-174 KEICHIINES
+174 KEIYHIINES
-184 YREKENI
+184 YEEK
-191 YIDSELRKLL
+191 
-201 MENIYIDSE
+201 ENIYIDSE
-210 LRKLLILIEGRNNNK
+210 LRKLLILIKGRNNNK
-225 FIENHKDDIYFN
+225 FIGNNKDDIYFN

-252 GKINNKSKYVID
+252 GKVNSKSKDVID
-264 YLNSLNHDLENITL
+264 YLNSLNHDLGNITL
-278 FLERKVECINEEKD
+278 FLERKVEFINEEKD
-292 DLNKSSMINNFT
+292 DLSKPSTINNFT
-304 DKEYAFL
+304 EKEYAFL
-311 GECTELIRLL
+311 EECTELIRLL
-321 EKNINNLYEYR
+321 EKNINNLYEYN

-442 ILMFLYFVQKDYEK
+442 ILMFFYFVQKDYDK

-469 LSRSTVGYLA
+469 LSRSTVGSLA
-479 FYRFLFVIIGIVIA
+479 FYRFLFVIIGIAIA
-493 LGINKLIFPQSIK
+493 LGVNKIIFPQSVK

-511 LKERYLELTSKL
+511 LKERYLELTNKL

-528 SILYEEEYNEN
+528 SILYEEKYNEN

-557 KLIAENLELKD
+557 KLIAENLEFKD
-568 LVDKQSIILS
+568 LVYKQSVILS

>member
-1 MIIKQMNIKRFKLP
+1 MTIKQINIRRFKLP
-15 LIFAVLSVVLMGL
+15 LIFAVLSVVLMGG

-79 ISAINPFVGLI
+79 ISAINPFAGLI

-201 MENIYIDSE
+201 
-210 LRKLLILIEGRNNNK
+210 ILIEGRNNNK
-225 FIENHKDDIYFN
+225 FIENNKDDIYFN

-252 GKINNKSKYVID
+252 GKINNKSKDVID

-278 FLERKVECINEEKD
+278 FLERKVDCINEEKD
-292 DLNKSSMINNFT
+292 DLNKSSTINNWT
-304 DKEYAFL
+304 DKEYTFL

-332 RKKSRKRIKVKFN
+332 RKKPRKRIKVKFN

-352 NSSLKMKHLRVAY
+352 NSSLKVKDLRVAY

-380 DLFKIPQGRWIVTS
+380 DLFKIHQGRWIVTS

-456 KVVCTALMTLSFG
+456 KVVCTALMALSFG

-479 FYRFLFVIIGIVIA
+479 FYRFLFVIIGIAIA
-493 LGINKLIFPQSIK
+493 LGVNKIIFPQSTK

-528 SILYEEEYNEN
+528 SILYEEKYNEN
-539 TIKLLLDCNLI
+539 TVKLLLDCNLI

-568 LVDKQSIILS
+568 LVYKQSIILS